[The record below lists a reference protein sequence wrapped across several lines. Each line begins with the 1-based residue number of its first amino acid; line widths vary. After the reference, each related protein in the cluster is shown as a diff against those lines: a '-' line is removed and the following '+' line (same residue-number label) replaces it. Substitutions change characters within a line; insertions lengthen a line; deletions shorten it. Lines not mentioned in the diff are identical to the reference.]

1 MLVDRAAAKR
11 VVHATDRAT
20 ALYNTRRSS
29 MRSLLLLSTA
39 TALAVAA
46 CTGAT
51 GGVQG
56 GEPLAV
62 DPCQVSLQQS
72 GAGHRWQDL
81 YACYFGP
88 TGKASCASQ
97 GVCHGAPDQAG
108 AAYSSFVCGPSK
120 DACWQG
126 MISSL
131 VPPQGAT
138 DGTKTILYFSLRKQ
152 NGTASAAMGNMPCSP
167 VTMPA
172 DDGGTKVTCSLSAGA
187 NYAFTADDLARIVA
201 WVQEGA
207 QDN

>member
-1 MLVDRAAAKR
+1 
-11 VVHATDRAT
+11 
-20 ALYNTRRSS
+20 
-29 MRSLLLLSTA
+29 MRSLLLSTA
-39 TALAVAA
+39 AALALAA
-46 CTGAT
+46 CTDAT

-62 DPCQVSLQQS
+62 DPCQVSLKQS

-88 TGKASCASQ
+88 TGKASCAAQ

-108 AAYSSFVCGPSK
+108 AQFSTFVCGPSK

-126 MISSL
+126 MTSSI
-131 VPPQGAT
+131 VPPKGAT
-138 DGTKTILYFSLRKQ
+138 DGTKTALYFSLRRQ
-152 NGTASAAMGNMPCSP
+152 DGTATPATDNMPCNP

-172 DDGGTKVTCSLSAGA
+172 ADGGSNVTCSLSAGA
-187 NYAFTADDLARIVA
+187 NYVFTSDDLARIVA
-201 WVQEGA
+201 WIQEGA